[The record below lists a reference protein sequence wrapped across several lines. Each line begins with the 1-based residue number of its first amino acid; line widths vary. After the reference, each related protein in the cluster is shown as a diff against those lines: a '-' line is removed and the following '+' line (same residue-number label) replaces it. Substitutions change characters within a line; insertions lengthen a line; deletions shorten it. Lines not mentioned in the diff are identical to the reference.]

1 MTDAAGIATLFAMER
16 MKIEVRCIVVGAVTG
31 EAQALVLAR
40 SAVRAEP
47 ELTAPTS
54 MRIKV
59 SLRVKPT
66 DTLRELRER
75 ARDEA
80 LRFLDVE

>member
-1 MTDAAGIATLFAMER
+1 MTAAAGIATLFAMER